1 MEIKFVRFLRKPVV
15 LAGAVAGMLCM
26 SAQAST
32 LIVTVDDVRSTNG
45 TIHIDLNNSEASWKD
60 KAPPFATGTV
70 KAAPGSVTYT
80 FNDVT
85 PGLYSI
91 DVFQD
96 TDGSGKMQTGLF
108 GKPRGGYGFSNN
120 LTLMGK
126 PSFDQSNF
134 QVTDKD
140 TTVLIH
146 LKNGV

>member
-1 MEIKFVRFLRKPVV
+1 M
-15 LAGAVAGMLCM
+15 AGMLCV

-32 LIVTVDDVRSTNG
+32 LVVTVDGVRSTNG

-85 PGLYSI
+85 PGVYSI

-126 PSFDQSNF
+126 PSFDQANF

-140 TTVLIH
+140 TTVLVH